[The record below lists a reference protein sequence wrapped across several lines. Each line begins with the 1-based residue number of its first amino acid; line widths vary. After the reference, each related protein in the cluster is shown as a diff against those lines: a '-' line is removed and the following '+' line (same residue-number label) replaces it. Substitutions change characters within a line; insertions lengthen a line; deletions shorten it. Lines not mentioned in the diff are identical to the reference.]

1 VRPRHIKHARVEV
14 YAHNVREVVKPL
26 RGDSGDN
33 PRPTRGIQDPVT
45 WMESHVRKHQVGQG
59 PAKRVHRLTF
69 IQLWGIP
76 F

>member
-1 VRPRHIKHARVEV
+1 VGTRHIEHARVEV
-14 YAHNVREVVKPL
+14 YAHNVREVAEPF

-33 PRPTRGIQDPVT
+33 PRPARRIQDPVI
-45 WMESHVRKHQVGQG
+45 WMEYYVRKHQFGQG
-59 PAKRVHRLTF
+59 PAKRVHCLAF